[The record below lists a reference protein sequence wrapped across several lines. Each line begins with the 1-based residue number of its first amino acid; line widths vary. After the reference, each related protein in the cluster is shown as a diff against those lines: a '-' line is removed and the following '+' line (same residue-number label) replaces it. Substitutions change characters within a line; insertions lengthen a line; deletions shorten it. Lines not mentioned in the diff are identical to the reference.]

1 MKLMHLADLHLGKII
16 FKHPLLNDQHAVLQQ
31 ILDIAAEQNVDGVM
45 IAGDLYQRNSP
56 AAEAMTELSRFL
68 TSLTDMGL
76 PVYIISGNHDSAERL
91 AYLSAV
97 AEKAGIYIA
106 SPVPG
111 EIRTVTAEDA
121 FGKVQIHLFSYC
133 TPLEI
138 RRQFPAEAESI
149 SNYDDAVRTVLAAH
163 PIDSGVRNVI
173 LAHQFLTGS
182 QVSESEEL
190 AVGGSENVSAALFDA
205 YDYVALG
212 HLHGPQRVLRETVRY
227 AGSPLKYSF
236 SEADQKKSVTI
247 VELREKG
254 SVTVE
259 TIPLRQPHEMREL
272 TGLFED
278 LMQNGSEDYV
288 HITLTDEEPP
298 VDAVR
303 RLRHAFPNLL
313 QTSVRNTKFREDRLT
328 AGAEPKRV
336 FSFMQMMENFY
347 AFRNNGAAVSE
358 SQMKIVQELADRLN
372 EEEAGAE

>member
-1 MKLMHLADLHLGKII
+1 MRLMHLADLHLGKII
-16 FKHPLLNDQHAVLQQ
+16 FKHPLLNDQHEVLQQ

-121 FGKVQIHLFSYC
+121 FGKVRIHLFSYC
-133 TPLEI
+133 TPLQI
-138 RRQFPAEAESI
+138 RQRFQEQAASI
-149 SNYDDAVRTVLAAH
+149 DNYDDAVRAVLAAH
-163 PIDSGVRNVI
+163 PVDSMERNVI
-173 LAHQFLTGS
+173 LAHQFLTGAN
-182 QVSESEEL
+182 VSESEEL
-190 AVGGSENVSAALFDA
+190 AVGGSENVSAALFDDYA
-205 YDYVALG
+205 YVALG
-212 HLHGPQRVLRETVRY
+212 HLHGPQKVLRETVRY

-259 TIPLRQPHEMREL
+259 TVPLRQPHEMCEI
-272 TGLFED
+272 TGLFEE
-278 LMQNGSEDYV
+278 LMQNGSDDYV

-298 VDAVR
+298 VDAAR
-303 RLRHAFPNLL
+303 RLRHAFPNLML
-313 QTSVRNTKFREDRLT
+313 TTVRNTKFREDRQT
-328 AGAEPKRV
+328 AGAEPQKALGFV
-336 FSFMQMMENFY
+336 QMMQDFY
-347 AFRNNGAAVSE
+347 AFRNNGASISD
-358 SQMKIVQELADRLN
+358 SQMEIVQELLDQLN
-372 EEEAGAE
+372 EEEAGAV